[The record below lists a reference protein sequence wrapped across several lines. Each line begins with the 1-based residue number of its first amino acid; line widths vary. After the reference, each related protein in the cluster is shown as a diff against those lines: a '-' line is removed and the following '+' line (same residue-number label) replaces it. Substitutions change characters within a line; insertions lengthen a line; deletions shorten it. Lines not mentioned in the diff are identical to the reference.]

1 MLLLYHIFQKSQP
14 PKTKKPQKRLKN
26 MKNKQ
31 KTKQKQK
38 DKANF
43 TQKVERIERRRTGSF
58 IVAIVMA
65 VLGALTIY
73 ACYQVLPGE
82 MTELEQLS
90 MIFLVPVY
98 LLIFGLTYAIQAT
111 SLVCSV
117 RAICSHLKPI
127 RIISIILLLL
137 ALAEITCTTLILIDL
152 LKI

>member
-1 MLLLYHIFQKSQP
+1 
-14 PKTKKPQKRLKN
+14 

-31 KTKQKQK
+31 KNTKKPK
-38 DKANF
+38 ISA
-43 TQKVERIERRRTGSF
+43 TVGQKVERIERRRTGSF
-58 IVAIVMA
+58 IIAIVTA
-65 VLGALTIY
+65 VLGALAIY
-73 ACYQVLPGE
+73 GCYQVLPGE

-111 SLVCSV
+111 SLACSV

-137 ALAEITCTTLILIDL
+137 VLAEITCTTLILIDL
-152 LKI
+152 LKM